1 MRVFLKV
8 EDQANEVV
16 RVLQLMGHTFEW
28 FGESVPKP
36 GDLLIVEDE
45 SGPTGVR
52 PGVNVVRL
60 GVDVVLP
67 GGEAQLMRIIDAG
80 FASGRFATVVFAGV
94 RGGVGTTSAL
104 ARTAKGLK
112 HESVFVLDLGDDP
125 TLRVALADTRVTL
138 LTWDDVNICE
148 DVVLSRLPRGILA
161 VVGANGCTPP
171 QIAEV
176 APLVRALRRVGPVLI
191 DAGKWTRQA
200 AQFCAREDARPVL
213 LGKVRAARIQVEA
226 ARQCLVDFGLADRAV
241 WLPKNPKLK
250 DLEVA
255 CAR

>member
-1 MRVFLKV
+1 MRVILKV
-8 EDQANEVV
+8 EDRTDQVV
-16 RVLQLMGHTFEW
+16 RVLQLMGRTFEW
-28 FGESVPKP
+28 FGESVPEP

-52 PGVNVVRL
+52 PGVTVVRL

-67 GGEAQLMRIIDAG
+67 GGEAQLMRIVDAG

-161 VVGANGCTPP
+161 VVSANECTPP
-171 QIAEV
+171 RIEEV
-176 APLVRALRRVGPVLI
+176 APLVCSLRRVGPVLI
-191 DAGKWTRQA
+191 DAGKWTRQV

-226 ARQCLVDFGLADRAV
+226 ARQRLVDFGLADRAV

>member
-8 EDQANEVV
+8 EDQADQVV

-36 GDLLIVEDE
+36 GDLLIVEGE
-45 SGPTGVR
+45 SRPAGVG

-104 ARTAKGLK
+104 ARAAKGLR
-112 HESVFVLDLGDDP
+112 HETVFVLDLGDDP

-161 VVGANGCTPP
+161 VVGANGCSPP
-171 QIAEV
+171 QIAQV

-191 DAGKWTRQA
+191 DTGKWTRQV
-200 AQFCAREDARPVL
+200 AQFCAHEDACPVL
-213 LGKVRAARIQVEA
+213 FGKSRATRVQVEA
-226 ARQCLVDFGLADRAV
+226 ARQRLVDFGLASCAV
-241 WLPKNPKLK
+241 WLPKNPKLR
-250 DLEVA
+250 DLEAA
-255 CAR
+255 CAL